1 MWLILSFINA
11 IATGLQNAYFKKETI
26 QINPILMAWSVLVV
40 SSLLFSPLFFLGI
53 PHLGHAFW
61 VAIFCRLIID
71 SVAFSLYIKGIQ
83 MSPLS
88 LTAPMLSLTT
98 LFVIPTQF
106 FIDHLLP
113 SPLGF
118 IGVIIVVAGI
128 YLLHFDHDTKHI
140 LSPFKAIFKEKGVFF
155 VAIAAIL
162 WSFVVAFQKLG
173 VDNSNPYFYTAFFQL
188 FWAICFTPVAF
199 FADKKGFV
207 KLFKPKTIKQL
218 FPAGAFDAIQV
229 FPQYIAYS
237 LALPVYVNSVGNT
250 GILFSSFFGWLF
262 YKENIKKHLIPTIFI
277 IIGITIITFAQ
288 K

>member
-1 MWLILSFINA
+1 MWLVLAFINA
-11 IATGLQNAYFKKETI
+11 VASGLQNAYFKKREI

-40 SSLLFSPLFFLGI
+40 SSILFFPLFLLGI
-53 PHLGHAFW
+53 PHLGHSFW
-61 VAIFCRLIID
+61 VAVFWRLLID
-71 SVAFSLYIKGIQ
+71 SVAFSLYIKGVQ

-98 LFVIPTQF
+98 LFVIGTQF
-106 FIDHLLP
+106 LIDHLLP
-113 SPLGF
+113 SPLGVV
-118 IGVIIVVAGI
+118 GVFVVVFGI
-128 YLLHFDHDTKHI
+128 YLLHFDHDTKHL
-140 LSPFKAIFKEKGVFF
+140 LSPFRAIFKEKGVFY
-155 VAIAAIL
+155 VTIAAIL

-199 FADKKGFV
+199 LADKKGF
-207 KLFKPKTIKQL
+207 KNLFNPQMIKKL

-250 GILFSSFFGWLF
+250 AILFSSFFGWYF
-262 YKENIKKHLIPTIFI
+262 YKEKLKNHVIPTII
-277 IIGITIITFAQ
+277 IVVGVILVTLAQ